1 MAYGKIVL
9 LTVFLIVLTMV
20 ASTDLPWDLPR
31 YAGDEPSTL
40 QKVLGFSKYPG
51 YSGNLKVA
59 GAMTVT
65 TINPGNAPT
74 TSGQILIWSLTGL
87 DAACVANAANNVK
100 NGCGIHIHT
109 GTSCASHDEVGG
121 HYYKDADEDPWGG
134 VVYVA
139 DSDGSSD
146 IAGETGLV
154 TTGLS
159 STDIEGHVM
168 VVHQLESGA
177 RIACG
182 VISGVFT
189 DPNPPQDPNDPQ
201 NPEDPGSI
209 VSGTVDFS
217 TSIGIILSTVAM
229 LT

>member
-1 MAYGKIVL
+1 MAYGKFMLPV
-9 LTVFLIVLTMV
+9 VSLIAPNMV
-20 ASTDLPWDLPR
+20 ASSDLPR
-31 YAGDEPSTL
+31 YTGDHPSTL
-40 QKVLGFSKYPG
+40 QKVLSFSKYPG
-51 YSGNLKVA
+51 YSGNLDVA

-65 TINPGNAPT
+65 TINPGNTPA

-87 DAACVANAANNVK
+87 DNACVANVANNVK

-109 GTSCASHDEVGG
+109 GTSCASHDDVGG
-121 HYYKDADEDPWGG
+121 HYYKDADEDPWAP

-146 IAGETGLV
+146 ITGEAGLV

-159 STDIEGHVM
+159 SQDIEGRVM

-182 VISGVFT
+182 VISGVVT
-189 DPNPPQDPNDPQ
+189 DPKD
-201 NPEDPGSI
+201 PEDPEDPEDPDGIISRTI
-209 VSGTVDFS
+209 EVSTTIS
-217 TSIGIILSTVAM
+217 IILSTISM
-229 LT
+229 LTQ